1 MNIVDNSTKNQP
13 SSNGDQLEIYI
24 SPKLDT
30 SHYWR
35 DFWYFRELL
44 ALLVW
49 RDVLVRYKQTV
60 IGASWAILR
69 PLATMMVFTLVFGK
83 IANLPSHSVPY
94 ALLVFAGLLPWLFFA
109 TTLSEAGNSIT
120 ANGHIV
126 SKVYFP
132 RLIIPVSTLIVGLVD
147 FILAGMVYLVLA
159 VFFGHL
165 PNWQILTLPLF
176 LLMLCGLIMGCGLWI
191 AALNVKYRDFR
202 YIVPVILQLGAYL
215 SPVGFASSIVPERW
229 RLLYSLNPMVGIID
243 GFRWSLLGEEFPLN
257 FESLIISFVIT
268 IIVLIPGV
276 IFFRRSEG
284 AFADA
289 I

>member
-1 MNIVDNSTKNQP
+1 M
-13 SSNGDQLEIYI
+13 SSLDR
-24 SPKLDT
+24 SRPAPLDT
-30 SHYWR
+30 LDRRPEIVISANLDTTHYWR

-69 PLATMMVFTLVFGK
+69 PLATMLVFTLVFGK
-83 IANLPSHSVPY
+83 IAKLPSNDTPY
-94 ALLVFAGLLPWLFFA
+94 ALLVFAGLLPWMFFA

-132 RLIIPVSTLIVGLVD
+132 RLIVPVSTLLVGLVD
-147 FILAGMVYLVLA
+147 FLLAGLVYAALA
-159 VFFGHL
+159 VFFGHF
-165 PNWQILTLPLF
+165 PSWQIMFLPLF
-176 LLMLCGLIMGCGLWI
+176 LLLLCGLIMGCGLWV

-202 YIVPVILQLGAYL
+202 YIVPVVLQLGAYL
-215 SPVGFASSIVPERW
+215 SPVGFASSVVPERW

-243 GFRWSLLGEEFPLN
+243 GFRWSLLGNGF
-257 FESLIISFVIT
+257 SLHWDSVLMSLLIT
-268 IIVLIPGV
+268 LLLLIPGI

>member
-1 MNIVDNSTKNQP
+1 MDSLNQ
-13 SSNGDQLEIYI
+13 SSLQKKLDSRPEVVI
-24 SPKLDT
+24 SANLDT

-35 DFWYFRELL
+35 DFWHFRELL

-69 PLATMMVFTLVFGK
+69 PLATMLVFTLVFGK
-83 IANLPSHSVPY
+83 IAKLPSSDTPY
-94 ALLVFAGLLPWLFFA
+94 ALLVFAGLLPWMFFA

-132 RLIIPVSTLIVGLVD
+132 RLIVPVSTLLVGLVD
-147 FILAGMVYLVLA
+147 FLLAGGVYIALA
-159 VFFGHL
+159 LFFGHL
-165 PNWQILTLPLF
+165 PNWQIMLLPLF
-176 LLMLCGLIMGCGLWI
+176 ILLLCGLIMGCGLWV

-202 YIVPVILQLGAYL
+202 YIVPVVLQLGAYL
-215 SPVGFASSIVPERW
+215 SPVGFASSVVPERW

-243 GFRWSLLGEEFPLN
+243 GFRWSLLGDGF
-257 FESLIISFVIT
+257 SLHWDSLLMSLVIT
-268 IIVLIPGV
+268 MLLLIPGV

>member
-1 MNIVDNSTKNQP
+1 MSTNGINP
-13 SSNGDQLEIYI
+13 SSITSANSPEIVI
-24 SPKLDT
+24 SANPDH

-35 DFWYFRELL
+35 DFWSFRELL

-69 PLATMMVFTLVFGK
+69 PLATMLVFTLVFGK
-83 IANLPSHSVPY
+83 IAKLPSSDTPY
-94 ALLVFAGLLPWLFFA
+94 ALLVFAGLLPWMFFA

-132 RLIIPVSTLIVGLVD
+132 RLIVPVSTLLVGLVD
-147 FILAGMVYLVLA
+147 FLLAGLVYLALA
-159 VFFGHL
+159 VIFGHF
-165 PNWQILTLPLF
+165 PNWHIIFLPLF
-176 LLMLCGLIMGCGLWI
+176 LILLCGLIMGCGLWV

-202 YIVPVILQLGAYL
+202 YIVPVVLQLGAYL
-215 SPVGFASSIVPERW
+215 SPVGFASSLVPERW
-229 RLLYSLNPMVGIID
+229 RLLYSINPMVGIID
-243 GFRWSLLGEEFPLN
+243 GFRWSLLGDGFPLHWD
-257 FESLIISFVIT
+257 SLLMSLLVT
-268 IIVLIPGV
+268 MLLLIPGI